1 MAQATAVNL
10 MPPGTVLGPIGD
22 KVIHENE
29 KVRVWT
35 VNLDVG
41 GRQPW
46 HRHDLPYLIVPLTDG
61 SVKIQFADG
70 GVRSGDDK
78 VGDVR
83 WREPGEVH
91 ELYNTGNA
99 PLACL
104 LVEIKDSSEPQ

>member
-1 MAQATAVNL
+1 MPQATAVNL

-22 KVIHENE
+22 KVILDNE

-35 VNLDVG
+35 VDLEAG

-70 GVRSGDDK
+70 AVRTGEDK
-78 VGDVR
+78 VGQVR
-83 WREPGEVH
+83 WRDAGEVH
-91 ELYNTGNA
+91 ELYKHRQRA
-99 PLACL
+99 L
-104 LVEIKDSSEPQ
+104 LLSLGRDQRQF